1 MKISHKEAHK
11 TFYMVKGYI
20 TSDKIAYD
28 CYEGYTRRLWH
39 NEESYLREEGF
50 EEAYEIAF
58 NGRASKD

>member
-1 MKISHKEAHK
+1 
-11 TFYMVKGYI
+11 MVKGYI